1 MINQVIRFQNDMV
14 LVFDENGE
22 QIPEFQGRYQD
33 VRVKILARAPR
44 STKFF
49 HGHWSP
55 ETWAPVPRKEW

>member
-22 QIPEFQGRYQD
+22 QMPEFQGRYQD

-44 STKFF
+44 STKFY
-49 HGHWSP
+49 HVTTIRG
-55 ETWAPVPRKEW
+55 EALRKEW